1 MMTFSIFQMASRL
14 PRNAIGFGF
23 MKNKIFLLYKL
34 PAVLF
39 SFFVAGY
46 FSASAAAYV
55 LPGTHILELMATKS
69 KKAKTLLVSQ
79 RLVIHDSYAK
89 ADSVELNETLR
100 YMFPESFRSDVESE
114 NAKRIHVMS
123 KGSAVTVIEG
133 RISEQAETRFDRYK
147 DVILFNSR
155 VLLNEKLTLLGLDV
169 TITSLGRF
177 EDKIAYVMGA
187 QYPDKSSSQIWFDRV
202 TFRPIRWLLVSDT
215 PQGIKDILEVRYLNW
230 QAIRGLWYPMRIE
243 FYKQERLVREIRVD
257 HIKVNPSFSG
267 KLFDIEHI
275 KSIYQPAAVVA
286 PRQEQMGGIS
296 EIQKTIEEFKKMY
309 E

>member
-1 MMTFSIFQMASRL
+1 
-14 PRNAIGFGF
+14 
-23 MKNKIFLLYKL
+23 MKNKNFLLYKL
-34 PAVLF
+34 LVVLF
-39 SFFVAGY
+39 SFYAAGF

-69 KKAKTLLVSQ
+69 RKAKTLLVSQ
-79 RLVIHDSYAK
+79 KLVIHDNDTNE
-89 ADSVELNETLR
+89 DSVEFNETLR
-100 YMFPESFRSDVESE
+100 YIFPGSFRSDVESE
-114 NAKRIHVMS
+114 NTKRIHVMS
-123 KGSAVTVIEG
+123 KGSAVTVIGDQIYEP
-133 RISEQAETRFDRYK
+133 AETRFDRYK
-147 DVILFNSR
+147 DVILFHSR

-230 QAIRGLWYPMRIE
+230 QAVRGIWYPMRIK
-243 FYKQERLVREIRVD
+243 FYEQERLVREIRVD
-257 HIKVNPSFSG
+257 HIKVNPTFSK

-275 KSIYQPAAVVA
+275 KSIYPSAAVVS
-286 PRQEQMGGIS
+286 PRQEEKGGIS